1 MTILLEDNMSGK
13 SALELLQSKD
23 WPYFINRLLE
33 VSEGDITLLNLSRI
47 SQDENDAKELKII
60 NDTIENLEICM
71 KLLC

>member
-47 SQDENDAKELKII
+47 SQNENDAKELKII